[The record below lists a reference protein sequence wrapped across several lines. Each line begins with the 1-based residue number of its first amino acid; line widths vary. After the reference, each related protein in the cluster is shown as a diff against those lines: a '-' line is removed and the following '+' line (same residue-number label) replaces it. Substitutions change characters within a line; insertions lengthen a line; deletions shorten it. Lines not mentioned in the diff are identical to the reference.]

1 MLASIF
7 VRKIDYPYTEPLPL
21 YCKPLPLYCK
31 PLLITL
37 NKKEGGGGGA
47 GGGGEGRGRGGGG
60 AGGGGGRRREEVGEE
75 EQADLL
81 VLAGSGFWTALA
93 PEGLLTSLVCCLG
106 LEPA

>member
-21 YCKPLPLYCK
+21 YCKPL
-31 PLLITL
+31 LITL

-47 GGGGEGRGRGGGG
+47 GGGGGEGRGRGGGG